1 MGVVLGLLFDGLAW
15 MLVRLVGVSA
25 ESLSKKYRDDHVYKK
40 NVQDLIERNKQ
51 FGKTE

>member
-25 ESLSKKYRDDHVYKK
+25 ESLSKKYHDDPIYKK
-40 NVQDLIERNKQ
+40 NVQGLIERNKQ
-51 FGKTE
+51 FGNTE